1 MQNVA
6 CPFHRYDVSQPV
18 DGPYRYPVGPLSP
31 SSLMSLRTE
40 SDKLDMEPPPLVSES
55 DSDSDEELMQWDLMS
70 DTKEWDNDW
79 FGYNDPWSIVGI
91 DGYWHIAPQVT
102 SPVTGEPEPH
112 LGYVQVFAM
121 LEDKDRVR
129 ITLCDISHF
138 PIVYSIM
145 ARWSLLQWDKI
156 ETGLASSYQRL
167 EELKAS
173 RDKKG
178 ILIASS
184 RSQ

>member
-1 MQNVA
+1 
-6 CPFHRYDVSQPV
+6 
-18 DGPYRYPVGPLSP
+18 
-31 SSLMSLRTE
+31 
-40 SDKLDMEPPPLVSES
+40 MEPPPLAS
-55 DSDSDEELMQWDLMS
+55 DSDSDEELIQWEQIS

-91 DGYWHIAPQVT
+91 DGQWHIAPLVT

-112 LGYVQVFAM
+112 LGYVQVFEM

-129 ITLCDISHF
+129 ITLCDTTSF

-156 ETGLASSYQRL
+156 DTGLASRYERL
-167 EELKAS
+167 DELKAS

-178 ILIASS
+178 ILIVSS